1 MYQSVSLA
9 PRKFSPIVLLTF
21 LVFFGCQSYEG
32 AQTPEEIFERAQL
45 EEHQGHYDNAVR
57 WYKEA
62 AIQGLPE
69 AQLALAHLY
78 QWGTVKNQVGRVIGT
93 GRQDRQQAATWYRKA
108 AEQYRQ
114 AASDGDLE
122 AQVVLADL
130 LFEGSGISYDE
141 EEALRLY
148 KEAAAQGNAK
158 AQYRV
163 AFIFVTKK
171 EYSEAV
177 VWLSKSAEQGF
188 ADAQYLFSEYYQLGR
203 GVDQDFTEAEMWLR
217 KAAEQGHL
225 MAKRGLAQ
233 MEAAQATAREASS

>member
-1 MYQSVSLA
+1 MYPSVSLA
-9 PRKFSPIVLLTF
+9 PRKFSPIVLLAF
-21 LVFFGCQSYEG
+21 LVFFGCQE
-32 AQTPEEIFERAQL
+32 AKTPEEIFERAQL

-57 WYKEA
+57 WYREA

-69 AQLALAHLY
+69 AQLALAHVY
-78 QWGTVKNQVGRVIGT
+78 QWGTVKNQTGMVIGT

-130 LFEGSGISYDE
+130 LFEGLGISYDE

-148 KEAAAQGNAK
+148 QEAAEQGYAK

-203 GVDQDFTEAEMWLR
+203 GVDQDFTEAALWLR

-225 MAKRGLAQ
+225 LAQRGLAQ
-233 MEAAQATAREASS
+233 MEAAQSSAASS